1 LALLCV
7 TQFVLD
13 LDVSIIGV
21 ALPSIGETFGFSEA
35 GLQWIF
41 NAYVIAFGGLL
52 LLGGRLGDLFGQ
64 RRVFAGGFLVLT
76 LASLLA
82 GLAPTAG
89 VLIAGRALQGLG
101 AALVAPTAL
110 AMILG
115 LFAEPGERAR
125 AFGFWGASA
134 AAGGSAGVFLGGVLT
149 EWLDWRWVFLVNV
162 PVGALVLLL
171 VPALLRRERPRR
183 GGVDAAGALSVTGAL
198 VLAVYAVVTAND
210 AGGWAT
216 ARTLGLLASAM
227 LLLVAFVLVQWARRE
242 PLVPLGIFRAPN
254 LSAGNAAMALLG
266 ASWVPLWFFLN
277 LYLQRV
283 LGYGALESG
292 LALLPLTLAI
302 MVGMVGVAGRVAGR
316 FGPKPTLAA
325 GQSLLALSL
334 VLLAL
339 APTDGGYLIHVL
351 PATLITALGVAFSFV
366 PATAVGTSGARPEE
380 AGLASGL
387 INTSYRVGSAL
398 GLAALTAVAG
408 SFTPSAQTAG
418 GEIAA
423 LNAGYHA
430 AFIGAAAVAALGALV
445 ALAFVRDRP
454 RDVRGPERDARAR
467 KGAAR

>member
-21 ALPSIGETFGFSEA
+21 ALPSIGETFGLSEA
-35 GLQWIF
+35 GLQWVF

-89 VLIAGRALQGLG
+89 VLVAGRALQGLG

-115 LFAEPGERAR
+115 LFAEPSERAR

-210 AGGWAT
+210 AGWAT
-216 ARTLGLLASAM
+216 ARTLGLLAGAA
-227 LLLVAFVLVQWARRE
+227 LLLAAFVLVQRARRD
-242 PLVPLGIFRAPN
+242 PLVPLGIFRVPN

-277 LYLQRV
+277 LYLQQV

-316 FGPKPTLAA
+316 FGPKPTLVA

-339 APTDGGYLIHVL
+339 APAEGGYLVHVL

-398 GLAALTAVAG
+398 GLAALTAVAA
-408 SFTPSAQTAG
+408 SFTPSPQTAG
-418 GEIAA
+418 GEIVA

-430 AFIGAAAVAALGALV
+430 AFLGAAAVALGALV

-454 RDVRGPERDARAR
+454 RDAKGSGRYARAGE
-467 KGAAR
+467 GAAR